1 MQNIINTI
9 IKRKIKHV
17 ILMQRLGEYFTLDEI
32 LDMIF
37 EELEEQR
44 IVITDEEKIHI
55 KNKVM
60 EGLKYKLKK
69 AN

>member
-1 MQNIINTI
+1 MENIINTI
-9 IKRKIKHV
+9 IRRKIKHV

-44 IVITDEEKIHI
+44 IVITDEEKIYI
-55 KNKVM
+55 KNKVA
-60 EGLKYKLKK
+60 EGLKYKLK